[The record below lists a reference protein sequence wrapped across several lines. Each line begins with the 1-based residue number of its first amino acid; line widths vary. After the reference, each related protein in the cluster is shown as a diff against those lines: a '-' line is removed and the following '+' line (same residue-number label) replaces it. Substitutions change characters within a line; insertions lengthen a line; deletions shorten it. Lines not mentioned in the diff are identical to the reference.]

1 MVTRSKKDNNRKQKA
16 KIGNPR
22 LMCSQN
28 WFLEFENMKSLWK
41 RFTEFENNVEILE
54 KTL

>member
-1 MVTRSKKDNNRKQKA
+1 MLQNSHKIKMTQVVTYMVTRSKKDNNRKQKA

-28 WFLEFENMKSLWK
+28 WFLEFENMKSL
-41 RFTEFENNVEILE
+41 
-54 KTL
+54 